1 MARYRRT
8 YRRRSRGLTQ
18 RESKSLVQLFLWSGW
33 LIYQPIKYLVVVPIK
48 YICIYVWKGI
58 RYLWDKLLQPYLIK
72 GKDLVFSDYSNTNEN
87 ISDDEE

>member
-18 RESKSLVQLFLWSGW
+18 RESKALIQLFLGLGW
-33 LIYQPIKYLVVVPIK
+33 LFYQPIKYLFVIPIK
-48 YICIYVWKGI
+48 YICIYSWKGI
-58 RYLWDKLLQPYLIK
+58 VYLWNEYLKPYLVK

-87 ISDDEE
+87 ITDDEE